1 MDQNHLRPSSPLLIA
16 STETASIKRIGE
28 QEYEFHQQH
37 EQLLSLDSLNYLKLY
52 SLVFPTAACYIT
64 STYWDCYKNGSKSI
78 SQVLQ
83 VLGKS
88 VLIQPFI
95 WILMLS
101 DSCEEIKKTRVTEWP
116 VSLKVS
122 YFSGTGPEHAAMWM
136 QRKELWCRCKSP
148 EDSQQVWFED
158 QILHKELNNL
168 GRVKRTLQHSVL
180 LCLKCVY

>member
-1 MDQNHLRPSSPLLIA
+1 MDQNHLRPSSPLLTA

-52 SLVFPTAACYIT
+52 SLVFPAAACYIT
-64 STYWDCYKNGSKSI
+64 STYWDCYKNESKSI

-101 DSCEEIKKTRVTEWP
+101 DSCEESNDWSLSRYLTSVELVLSMQQCECKERNSGAGAKVQKT
-116 VSLKVS
+116 VSR
-122 YFSGTGPEHAAMWM
+122 SGLRIRFYT
-136 QRKELWCRCKSP
+136 KS
-148 EDSQQVWFED
+148 
-158 QILHKELNNL
+158 
-168 GRVKRTLQHSVL
+168 
-180 LCLKCVY
+180 